1 MQVKKKRGPT
11 ADPTF
16 GPRAGEGDQQ
26 RRLCEDRLGG
36 GSGHWREQWERSQN
50 QLAKLWLQEAKGTGH
65 VTGK

>member
-36 GSGHWREQWERSQN
+36 GSGHWRERWERSQTSWQN
-50 QLAKLWLQEAKGTGH
+50 FGFKKPKGPAT
-65 VTGK
+65 